1 MLNRVLEFSLVNRF
15 LILVFALLIVVSGVY
30 AMRQLPIDA
39 VPDVTPNQVQI
50 LTNGRGLSPVEVEQ
64 FITFPVETALSGLP
78 GITLI
83 RSVSRFGLSAVTIYF
98 DEGMNIYFCRR
109 LVMERL
115 PRAREAIGER
125 FGNPE
130 LGPISTGLGEI

>member
-1 MLNRVLEFSLVNRF
+1 MESSNFRSPTTIS
-15 LILVFALLIVVSGVY
+15 ILSVALLIVVSGVY

-50 LTNGRGLSPVEVEQ
+50 LTNGRAFLSPVEVEQ

-83 RSVSRFGLSAVTIYF
+83 RSVRFGLSAVTIYF
-98 DEGMNIYFCRR
+98 DEGMDIYFLPAPRDGTGHHGLVRR
-109 LVMERL
+109 SGSVSAT
-115 PRAREAIGER
+115 P
-125 FGNPE
+125 
-130 LGPISTGLGEI
+130 S